1 MESDLADQLRK
12 KQTGEI
18 HHIHPRYFRDCWGC
32 VHYAFTVPR
41 EKLEE
46 AVSHVRK
53 HDVDVY
59 GPGHIAWMNAR
70 VYYFYDRDGN
80 LLEFW
85 STDNA

>member
-1 MESDLADQLRK
+1 MESDL
-12 KQTGEI
+12 
-18 HHIHPRYFRDCWGC
+18 
-32 VHYAFTVPR
+32 R

-70 VYYFYDRDGN
+70 VYYFSDPDGN

-85 STDNA
+85 STDNAQHQLTNSPFTTPPVGSYQVARIDPGRRL